1 MLSLNLY
8 DFPSCVIV
16 LKLIG
21 HKAAIILNI
30 LGIQSLLKL
39 YKNQKLCQFL
49 AVHLLLSLKNIMVS
63 VKAKKHLGQHFL
75 TDESIAKN
83 IADALIGS
91 GYNHVLEIGPGM
103 GVLTKYLLQKKPKIT
118 AIELDRASVAYL
130 NETFP
135 LEHIKLDTT
144 KKHFEVIEGDFLKKD
159 IQEMFNKEQVAII
172 GNFPYNIS
180 TQIVFKAIE
189 HREFVPEFAG
199 MFQKEVAMR
208 IAEKEGS
215 KVYGILSVLTQAFFD
230 VEYLFTVPPNVFNP
244 PPTVD
249 SGVIRFIRKENYT
262 LPVDEKLFFR
272 VVKTAFNQ
280 RRKML
285 RSSLKSFNLS
295 DSLKEDPIFTKRPE
309 QLSVSAFISL
319 TQKIADH
326 GI

>member
-1 MLSLNLY
+1 
-8 DFPSCVIV
+8 
-16 LKLIG
+16 
-21 HKAAIILNI
+21 
-30 LGIQSLLKL
+30 
-39 YKNQKLCQFL
+39 
-49 AVHLLLSLKNIMVS
+49 VS

-75 TDESIAKN
+75 KDESIAKN
-83 IADALIGS
+83 IADALTGS

-118 AIELDRASVAYL
+118 AIEVDRASVAYL

-144 KKHFEVIEGDFLKKD
+144 KKHFEIIEGDFLKKD

-244 PPTVD
+244 PPKVD

-295 DSLKEDPIFTKRPE
+295 DLLKEDPIFTKRPE